1 MSTVGDNMTKDEAIA
16 AADAIAKPTWDKP
29 VKVGWHSSSADYGHI
44 TVDDNDIAD
53 VQFYGSIEDDNPT
66 QDDLNYFVQSVRET
80 VALAEEVNTYR
91 AMMSRLREVHDASQ
105 GKGNQG
111 AFDVWNEVAR
121 FLGIQYDDD
130 KE

>member
-1 MSTVGDNMTKDEAIA
+1 MTKQEAIA
-16 AADAIAKPTWDKP
+16 QAEAIAKPTWDKP

-80 VALAEEVNTYR
+80 VALANEVNR
-91 AMMSRLREVHDASQ
+91 HREVMGELRRAHEAAQ
-105 GKGNQG
+105 GQGDQG
-111 AFDVWNEVAR
+111 AWNVWGAVTNI
-121 FLGIQYDDD
+121 LGIHYDD
-130 KE
+130 E

>member
-1 MSTVGDNMTKDEAIA
+1 MTKQEAIA
-16 AADAIAKPTWDKP
+16 QAEAIAKPTWNKP

-53 VQFYGSIEDDNPT
+53 VQFYGSIENDNPT

-91 AMMSRLREVHDASQ
+91 AMMSRLREVHEASQ

-111 AFDVWNEVAR
+111 AFDVWNEVAL